1 MVSCSSVSA
10 TCDAV
15 ALEDSGVAS
24 SSACSMEEEWSEDG
38 YRWCT
43 ILFDDEDGAVAVR
56 KAEATAGAMTADTIA

>member
-10 TCDAV
+10 TCVAV
-15 ALEDSGVAS
+15 ALEDSDVAS

-43 ILFDDEDGAVAVR
+43 IIFDDEDGAVR